1 MAIEVNALFT
11 LVAAA
16 ALYWLGDW
24 LVKHIRFLR
33 QYCIPAPLVGG
44 LLFAIANTYLY
55 ASGRDYFSF
64 NSHVQ
69 TFFMIVFFT
78 TVGFTVRIPLLK
90 QGGKAV
96 IRCLVLAT
104 ALTLAQNVLGAG
116 VLGVMDVD
124 PRLGLAVGSISL
136 VGGPGTAAAF
146 GPVLEEAGAAGGS
159 VVGISAATFGLIMG
173 SMLGGP
179 TANWLIKRNKIA
191 GRCETVQEQS
201 EVAAINGKHD
211 VKRIGLSVILILFC
225 MGGSYILGEAFTAL
239 TGITMPW
246 FAAAMLMSALVRNTT
261 AMDDEEFPDAEADV
275 IGNISLCAFLSMAMM
290 SLKIWELAELAGP
303 LVVALTAQTVLLL
316 AFSVYIVFPKLGGDY
331 DAAAMTAGFIGF
343 SMGATSNAMAN
354 MQAVTNKYGPSPT
367 AFMVIPLVGGMA
379 IDFVNI
385 FVISTMLPMLG
396 ALV

>member
-1 MAIEVNALFT
+1 MAINVNALLT
-11 LVAAA
+11 LAAAA

-44 LLFAIANTYLY
+44 LLFAIANTFLY

-64 NSHVQ
+64 NGHIQ

-104 ALTLAQNVLGAG
+104 ALTLAQNVLGAL
-116 VLGVMDVD
+116 VLGMMGQD

-146 GPVLEEAGAAGGS
+146 GPVLEEAGAAGGM

-173 SMLGGP
+173 SVLGGP
-179 TANWLIKRNKIA
+179 TANWLIQRKGVQGRNA
-191 GRCETVQEQS
+191 EGATVANLETVEQ
-201 EVAAINGKHD
+201 KLD
-211 VKRIGLSVILILFC
+211 PKRVGISVILILFC
-225 MGGSYILGEAFTAL
+225 MGGSYILAEAFTAL
-239 TGITMPW
+239 TGITLPW
-246 FAAAMLMSALVRNTT
+246 FAATMMLSALVRNTT
-261 AMDDEEFPDAEADV
+261 DMDDSEFPDPESDA

-303 LVVALTAQTVLLL
+303 LVVALAMQTILLL
-316 AFSVYIVFPKLGGDY
+316 AFSVFIVFPKLGGDY

-367 AFMVIPLVGGMA
+367 AFLVIPLVGGMA

-385 FVISTMLPMLG
+385 FVISTMIPILG
-396 ALV
+396 GLI

>member
-1 MAIEVNALFT
+1 MAINVDALTT

-16 ALYWLGDW
+16 VLYWLGNW
-24 LVKHIRFLR
+24 LVKHIRLLR

-44 LLFAIANTYLY
+44 LLFAVANTALY
-55 ASGRDYFSF
+55 ASGRSYFTF
-64 NSHVQ
+64 NGHIQ

-104 ALTLAQNVLGAG
+104 ALTLAQNVLGAL
-116 VLGVMDVD
+116 VLGMMGQD

-173 SMLGGP
+173 SVLGGP
-179 TANWLIKRNKIA
+179 TANWLIQRKGIRGRNEDPATVANLETDAQKLNAKRTGI
-191 GRCETVQEQS
+191 
-201 EVAAINGKHD
+201 
-211 VKRIGLSVILILFC
+211 SVLLILFC
-225 MGGSYILGEAFTAL
+225 MGGSYVLAEAFTAF

-246 FAAAMLMSALVRNTT
+246 FAATMLLSALMRNTT
-261 AMDDEEFPDAEADV
+261 EMDEDEFPDREAEA

-303 LVVALTAQTVLLL
+303 LVIALAAQTVLLL
-316 AFSVYIVFPKLGGDY
+316 GFSVMIVFPKLGGDY

-367 AFMVIPLVGGMA
+367 AFLVIPLVGGMA

-396 ALV
+396 AFV

>member
-1 MAIEVNALFT
+1 MAINVDALTT

-24 LVKHIRFLR
+24 LVKHIRLLR

-44 LLFAIANTYLY
+44 VLFASANTALY
-55 ASGRDYFSF
+55 ASGRDYFTF
-64 NSHVQ
+64 NSHIQ

-104 ALTLAQNVLGAG
+104 VLTLAQNVLGAG
-116 VLGVMDVD
+116 VLGAMGAD

-146 GPVLEEAGAAGGS
+146 GPVLEEAGATGGS

-173 SMLGGP
+173 SVLGGP
-179 TANWLIKRNKIA
+179 AANWLIQRKGIR
-191 GRCETVQEQS
+191 GRQQEVETVADDATVENRLS
-201 EVAAINGKHD
+201 P
-211 VKRIGLSVILILFC
+211 KRTAVSAVLILFC
-225 MGGSYILGEAFTAL
+225 MGSSYILAESFTNL
-239 TGITMPW
+239 TSITMPW
-246 FAAAMLMSALVRNTT
+246 FAATMLVSALVRNTT
-261 AMDDEEFPDAEADV
+261 ELDDDAFPDAESDA
-275 IGNISLCAFLSMAMM
+275 IGSISLCAFLSMAMM

-303 LVVALTAQTVLLL
+303 LAVALAAQTALLL
-316 AFSVYIVFPKLGGDY
+316 LFSVYIVFPKLGGDY
-331 DAAAMTAGFIGF
+331 DAATMTAGFIGF

-367 AFMVIPLVGGMA
+367 AFLVIPLVGGLA
-379 IDFVNI
+379 IDFINI

-396 ALV
+396 AFV

>member
-1 MAIEVNALFT
+1 MIEVNALFT
-11 LVAAA
+11 VIAAA

-24 LVKHIRFLR
+24 LVRHIPLLK

-44 LLFAIANTYLY
+44 LLFAAVNTYLY
-55 ASGRDYFSF
+55 ASGQNYFTF
-64 NSHVQ
+64 NGHIQ

-96 IRCLVLAT
+96 ILVLVLA
-104 ALTLAQNVLGAG
+104 AVLTLAQNVLGAG
-116 VLGVMDVD
+116 VLGAMGID

-146 GPVLEEAGAAGGS
+146 GPVLEEAGAVGGS

-173 SMLGGP
+173 SILGGP
-179 TANWLIKRNKIA
+179 TANWLIKRHGIS
-191 GRCETVQEQS
+191 GRAETATTVANLETVGPRLDLKRGG
-201 EVAAINGKHD
+201 VCAI
-211 VKRIGLSVILILFC
+211 LTAFC
-225 MGGSYILGEAFTAL
+225 FLCSYLLAETFTMA

-246 FAAAMLMSALVRNTT
+246 FAAAMLLAALVRNTT
-261 AMDDEEFPDAEADV
+261 EGDDDAFPDAEAEA
-275 IGNISLCAFLSMAMM
+275 IGNVSLCAFLSMAMM

-303 LVVALTAQTVLLL
+303 LVVALAVQTVFLLW
-316 AFSVYIVFPKLGGDY
+316 FSAYIVFPRIGGDY
-331 DAAAMTAGFIGF
+331 DAAAMVAGFIGF

-367 AFMVIPLVGGMA
+367 AFLVIPLVGGMA

-385 FVISTMLPMLG
+385 FVISVMIPVLG
-396 ALV
+396 ALA

>member
-1 MAIEVNALFT
+1 MAINVNGLFT
-11 LVAAA
+11 LIAAA

-24 LVKHIRFLR
+24 LVRHIPLLK

-44 LLFAIANTYLY
+44 LLFAIVNTYLY
-55 ASGRDYFSF
+55 TSGQSYFIF
-64 NSHVQ
+64 DGHIQ

-78 TVGFTVRIPLLK
+78 TVGFTVRIPLLR

-96 IRCLVLAT
+96 ILVLVLAT
-104 ALTLAQNVLGAG
+104 VLTLAQNVLGAG
-116 VLGVMDVD
+116 VLGVMGVD

-146 GPVLEEAGAAGGS
+146 GPVLEEAGAVGGS

-173 SMLGGP
+173 SVLGGP

-191 GRCETVQEQS
+191 GRCESVAQEIEVEQS
-201 EVAAINGKHD
+201 GGKLD
-211 VKRIGLSVILILFC
+211 LKRMGVCLILTTFC
-225 MGGSYILGEAFTAL
+225 FLSSYLLAEAFTMA
-239 TGITMPW
+239 TGVTLPW
-246 FAAAMLMSALVRNTT
+246 FAAAMLLSALVRNTS
-261 AMDDEEFPDAEADV
+261 AMEDDEFPDPEAEA
-275 IGNISLCAFLSMAMM
+275 IGNVSLCAFLSMAMM

-303 LVVALTAQTVLLL
+303 LVVALAVQTVFLLW
-316 AFSVYIVFPKLGGDY
+316 FSVYIVFPRIGGDY

-367 AFMVIPLVGGMA
+367 AFLVIPLVGGMA

>member
-1 MAIEVNALFT
+1 MAINVNALTT
-11 LVAAA
+11 LVVAAV
-16 ALYWLGDW
+16 LYWLGDW
-24 LVKHIRFLR
+24 LVKHVRPLR
-33 QYCIPAPLVGG
+33 MYCIPAPLVGG
-44 LLFAIANTYLY
+44 LLFAIANTVLY
-55 ASGRDYFSF
+55 ATGRDYFIF
-64 NSHVQ
+64 NSHIQ

-78 TVGFTVRIPLLK
+78 TVGFTVRIPLLR

-104 ALTLAQNVLGAG
+104 ALTLAQNVLGAL
-116 VLGVMDVD
+116 VLGSMGQD

-173 SMLGGP
+173 SILGGP
-179 TANWLIKRNKIA
+179 AANWLIRRNGIEGRSESAAVAENEAA
-191 GRCETVQEQS
+191 GQKLRAKPFGVG
-201 EVAAINGKHD
+201 V
-211 VKRIGLSVILILFC
+211 LLILFC
-225 MGGSYILGEAFTAL
+225 MGGSYILAESFTAL

-246 FAAAMLMSALVRNTT
+246 FAAAMLLSAVLRNTT
-261 AMDDEEFPDAEADV
+261 EMPDEEFPDYECDV
-275 IGNISLCAFLSMAMM
+275 IGSVSLCAFLSMAMM

-303 LVVALTAQTVLLL
+303 LVVALAAQTALLL
-316 AFSVYIVFPKLGGDY
+316 WFSVGIVFPKLGGDY

-385 FVISTMLPMLG
+385 FVISAMLPMLG
-396 ALV
+396 GLI

>member
-1 MAIEVNALFT
+1 MAIQVDTFT
-11 LVAAA
+11 TLAVAA

-24 LVKHIRFLR
+24 LVKHIRPLR
-33 QYCIPAPLVGG
+33 MYCIPAPLIGG
-44 LLFAIANTYLY
+44 LLFAAANTMLY
-55 ASGRDYFSF
+55 AAGRDYFIF
-64 NSHVQ
+64 NSHIQ

-78 TVGFTVRIPLLK
+78 TVGFTVRIPLLR

-96 IRCLVLAT
+96 LRCLVLAT
-104 ALTLAQNVLGAG
+104 VLVVAQNVLGAL
-116 VLGVMDVD
+116 VLGLMGQD

-146 GPVLEEAGAAGGS
+146 GPVLEAAGAAGGS

-173 SMLGGP
+173 SVLGGP
-179 TANWLIKRNKIA
+179 AANWLIRRGGIS
-191 GRCETVQEQS
+191 GCRTE
-201 EVAAINGKHD
+201 AAAVNAPTAARTLTLGHLG
-211 VKRIGLSVILILFC
+211 VSALLILFC
-225 MGGSYILGEAFTAL
+225 MGGSYVLSAAFAGL
-239 TGITMPW
+239 TGITLPW
-246 FAAAMLMSALVRNTT
+246 FAAAMLMSAVMRNTT
-261 AMDDEEFPDAEADV
+261 QLSDEEFPDHACDV

-303 LVVALTAQTVLLL
+303 LAVALAAQTLLVLW
-316 AFSVYIVFPKLGGDY
+316 FCTSIVFPKLGSDY

-385 FVISTMLPMLG
+385 FVISAMLPLLG
-396 ALV
+396 VLAG